1 MRIFVVTLVMGA
13 ALSAAPT
20 FYKDVLPVL
29 QRNCQSCH
37 RAGEAAPMAL
47 VTYEDT
53 RPWAKAIRDAVV
65 MKKMP
70 PWLADPAYGH
80 FANDRTLAKVDIDT
94 LVGWVEAGAPAG
106 NSKDGPKPVEFTEN
120 WNIGKPDVILEMP
133 AEFQVPASGT
143 IEYQHF
149 IVPTGFTEDKWVQ
162 VVELRPGNRA
172 VVHHAAVF
180 VRPPES
186 RWLRQAKVGE
196 AASGRQAEAGQGLG
210 DELLDFHV
218 PGSVPHVLPAGQAK
232 LIPAGSDLIFQMHY
246 TATGKPATDRTRLGI
261 VFAKEPPRER
271 ILTLQI
277 VNRGFV
283 IPPGDPDFQVDAKL
297 TIQDNARIV
306 ALNPHMHLRGKS
318 FEFRL
323 VPPNGDP
330 QVLLRVPRYDFSWQ
344 LQYYLAQ
351 QLAVAPGTRIECS
364 ARFDNSPNNRFNPD
378 ATKEVRWGDQSW
390 EEMMVGTVDVAIDAK
405 MSPMDLYRPK
415 RAGSPG
421 NSLEKVAPAKAPDQA
436 APAKAPDQER

>member
-1 MRIFVVTLVMGA
+1 MRPFPIVLAMA
-13 ALSAAPT
+13 ASVSAAPT

-47 VTYEDT
+47 LTYQDA
-53 RPWAKAIRDAVV
+53 RPWAAAIKQAVLA
-65 MKKMP
+65 KKMP
-70 PWLADPAYGH
+70 PWFADTAYGH
-80 FANDRTLAKVDIDT
+80 FANDRTLSKPDLDTMVAWVD
-94 LVGWVEAGAPAG
+94 GGAVAG
-106 NSKDGPKPVEFTEN
+106 NPKDAPKPMEFADG

-133 AEFQVPASGT
+133 AVYQVPESGT

-180 VRPPES
+180 VRPPDS
-186 RWLRQAKVGE
+186 RWMRDVKLGE
-196 AASGRQAEAGQGLG
+196 AATGKQVAGQGLG
-210 DELLDFHV
+210 EELLDFHV
-218 PGSVPHVLPAGQAK
+218 PGSVPHALPTGQAK
-232 LIPAGSDLIFQMHY
+232 LIRAGSDLVFQMHY
-246 TATGKPATDRTRLGI
+246 TANGKPATDRTRIGI

-277 VNRGFV
+277 VNRGFA
-283 IPPGDPDFQVDAKL
+283 IPPGDPDYAVEAKM
-297 TIQDNARIV
+297 TVQDKARIV

-318 FEFRL
+318 FEFRI
-323 VPPNGDP
+323 VPPNGES
-330 QVLLRVPRYDFSWQ
+330 QVLLRVPHYDFSWQ
-344 LQYYLAQ
+344 LQYYLAD
-351 QLAVAPGTRIECS
+351 QLAIAPGTRIECS

-405 MSPMDLYRPK
+405 MNPMDLYRPK
-415 RAGSPG
+415 RAATPG
-421 NSLEKVAPAKAPDQA
+421 NPVAGARDQH
-436 APAKAPDQER
+436 E

>member
-1 MRIFVVTLVMGA
+1 MRFIVTTMLAGA
-13 ALSAAPT
+13 AMVNAAPT

-47 VTYEDT
+47 ITYQDA
-53 RPWAKAIRDAVV
+53 RPWAKSIRDAVLSR
-65 MKKMP
+65 KMP
-70 PWLADPAYGH
+70 PWFADAAYGH
-80 FANDRTLAKVDIDT
+80 FANDRTLAKADVDT
-94 LVGWVEAGAPAG
+94 LVGWTDSGAAAG
-106 NSKDGPKPVEFTEN
+106 NPKDAPKPLEFTDG
-120 WNIGKPDVILEMP
+120 WNIPKPDVILEMP
-133 AEFQVPASGT
+133 ADYQVPATGT

-186 RWLRQAKVGE
+186 KWLRQARAGE
-196 AASGRQAEAGQGLG
+196 PASGKQAQQGQGLG

-218 PGSVPHVLPAGQAK
+218 PGSVPHALPVGQAK

-246 TATGKPATDRTRLGI
+246 TANGKPATDRTRLGI

-271 ILTLQI
+271 IYTLQI
-277 VNRGFV
+277 VNHGFS
-283 IPPGDPDFQVDAKL
+283 IPPGNPDYPVNANV
-297 TIQDNARIV
+297 TVQDSARIV

-323 VPPNGDP
+323 VPPGGEAR
-330 QVLLRVPRYDFSWQ
+330 VLLNVPHYDFSWQ
-344 LQYYLAQ
+344 LQYYLAE
-351 QLAVAPGTRIECS
+351 QLAIAPGSRIECS
-364 ARFDNSPNNRFNPD
+364 AHFDNSPNNRFNPD
-378 ATKEVRWGDQSW
+378 AGKEVHWGDQSW

-405 MSPMDLYRPK
+405 MNPLDLYRPK
-415 RAGSPG
+415 PKA
-421 NSLEKVAPAKAPDQA
+421 VAANGQ
-436 APAKAPDQER
+436 